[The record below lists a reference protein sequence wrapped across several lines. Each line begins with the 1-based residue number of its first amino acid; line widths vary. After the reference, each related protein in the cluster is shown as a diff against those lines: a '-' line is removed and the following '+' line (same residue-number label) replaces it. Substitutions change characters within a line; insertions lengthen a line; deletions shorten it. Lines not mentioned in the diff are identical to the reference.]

1 MSSFGMRL
9 AGWCTPKM
17 HAIVKN
23 EQVLQIKVTM
33 YGASMWGLGQAS
45 LRREVNRDPIE
56 EKVQAV
62 LVKSRGALLEERGAY
77 IKAEV
82 C

>member
-1 MSSFGMRL
+1 M
-9 AGWCTPKM
+9 
-17 HAIVKN
+17 
-23 EQVLQIKVTM
+23 LQIKVTK
-33 YGASMWGLGQAS
+33 YGPSMWGLGQAS

-77 IKAEV
+77 TKAEV